1 MLKSKKKIQQEES
14 VKRNR
19 LRNDKIMELADM
31 MLRQILLLCIRI

>member
-31 MLRQILLLCIRI
+31 VLRQILLLCIRI